1 VTIRIAAE
9 TPWYELFSRG
19 ARDWLRHDEKV
30 REAVRAMLR
39 PAIILELPA
48 TTRLDSLAID
58 FVIRSA
64 AEAATYDA
72 EVALVATSQEHRLLL
87 DVTRFSSVLPVFGS
101 AAEAVAH
108 LERELRPTLSDN
120 FLDSPTS
127 AA

>member
-1 VTIRIAAE
+1 MPETMISVKRIPQSNA
-9 TPWYELFSRG
+9 PG
-19 ARDWLRHDEKV
+19 ADSFFLEV